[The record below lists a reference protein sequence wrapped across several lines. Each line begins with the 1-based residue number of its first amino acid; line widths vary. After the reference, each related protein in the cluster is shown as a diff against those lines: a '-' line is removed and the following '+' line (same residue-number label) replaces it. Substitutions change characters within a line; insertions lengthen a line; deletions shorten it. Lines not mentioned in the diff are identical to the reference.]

1 MKKSFLTNIHLKI
14 ASAVLALFLWVYVA
28 NTVDPWQSKT
38 ISNIPIT
45 FINTEVLTEN
55 NKTFSIAGTSTA
67 SVTVKVRSANY
78 SKITASNFTAV
89 IDCSKINNLNGAVKV
104 EITYDNE
111 FLLDELRFN
120 TDTVRLTTED
130 IKPYTYQLQVTIT
143 GEDRIMQGY
152 KLGDKTVDPGSVTIT
167 APVSVL
173 NDIYS
178 AGVVL
183 DVSGASGTVTDENAE
198 ILFYDRIGSVLNAR
212 MNQDTIS
219 YSTKTA
225 SISVRILKLDQVTV
239 DFSQVK
245 GIDQVADGY
254 RYVGLESNLDT
265 VELMGTPEAVG
276 QVERIVIPAEV
287 LDVTGANATMEKE
300 VRLSDYLPEG
310 VVISGRDTAHVTL
323 KIAKIESKSLMYNA
337 SRIQWIGRDDARY
350 DYELEN
356 VSTIIPMVISGY
368 VNSNLAAL
376 SAEDFDLTVDVSGLK
391 AGEHEVVPG
400 TASLQKISPDYAL
413 VSPSSF
419 SVTIRLKEGQSE
431 EAEEEPKEAHTGG
444 ENGKRDSEN

>member
-1 MKKSFLTNIHLKI
+1 MKKNILTNLHLKI
-14 ASAVLALFLWVYVA
+14 ASLVLALFLWVYVA
-28 NTVDPWQSKT
+28 NVVDPWQSKT

-55 NKTFSIAGTSTA
+55 SKTFSIAGSSNA

-89 IDCSKINNLNGAVKV
+89 IDCSKINDLNGAVKV

-111 FLLDELRFN
+111 FLLDEIRYN
-120 TDTVRLTTED
+120 TDTVRLSTED
-130 IKPYTYQLQVTIT
+130 IKPYTYQLQATIT
-143 GEDRIMQGY
+143 GEDRIMEGY

-225 SISVRILKLDQVTV
+225 SVSVRVLKLDQVTV
-239 DFSQVK
+239 DFSQVS
-245 GIDQVADGY
+245 GINQVADGY
-254 RYVGLESNLDT
+254 RYVGLESTMDT

-276 QVERIVIPAEV
+276 QVERIVIPASE
-287 LDVTGANATMEKE
+287 LDVTGANATVEKE
-300 VRLSDYLPEG
+300 IRLSGYLPEG
-310 VVISGRDTAHVTL
+310 VVISGKDTVHVTL
-323 KIAKIESKSLMYNA
+323 KIAKIESKSLMYTA
-337 SRIQWIGRDDARY
+337 SRLQWIGRDDNRY
-350 DYELEN
+350 EYELKD
-356 VSTIIPMVISGY
+356 VSAVIPIVISGY
-368 VNSNLAAL
+368 VNSNLSAL

-391 AGEHEVVPG
+391 AGEYELVPG

-413 VSPSSF
+413 VSPSTF
-419 SVTIRLKEGQSE
+419 RVAIRLKEGQTE
-431 EAEEEPKEAHTGG
+431 EAESETKEAPGGG
-444 ENGKRDSEN
+444 ENG